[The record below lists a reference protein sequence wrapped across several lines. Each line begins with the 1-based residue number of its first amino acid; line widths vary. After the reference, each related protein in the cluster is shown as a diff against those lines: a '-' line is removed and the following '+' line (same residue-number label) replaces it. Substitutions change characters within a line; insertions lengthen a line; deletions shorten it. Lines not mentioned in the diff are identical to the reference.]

1 MEVADE
7 LVVINK
13 GVVEQV
19 GPPDQVYD
27 EPANPFV
34 MTFIGPVTRLDGR
47 LVRPHDFQLA
57 KHPEA
62 GAAPATVVRVV
73 RLGFEVRVDVRTQ
86 EEDVWVQVTRAE
98 AEELGV
104 EAGSRVFVRTPP
116 GAGIAAMAASG

>member
-7 LVVINK
+7 LVVINR

-34 MTFIGPVTRLDGR
+34 MGFIGPVTRLGGR
-47 LVRPHDFQLA
+47 LVRPHDLELA
-57 KHPEA
+57 AHPEA

-86 EEDVWVQVTRAE
+86 DEEVRVQLTRAE
-98 AEELGV
+98 ADALGIEV
-104 EAGSRVFVRTPP
+104 GARVFVRTPP
-116 GAGIAAMAASG
+116 ETGLAAMAASG